1 MNCYNIIRKIFWLNC
16 LRHIS
21 SSVLCF
27 LCLTWA
33 LAKNISGA
41 EWKSRT
47 LSRTHRIIEFR
58 AFWKIPWRQW
68 RTSSPFTMK
77 EPKVRRGEVGEPCHC
92 HLRVLVL
99 LGAPAP
105 AASWLPLVCVLVTDS
120 TTNWTVV
127 KISHLGGTLGLGHIT
142 GLLSRSFPVTI
153 LSGGGVGW
161 GKSHPWD
168 LWASG
173 SLQREPQCGQ
183 MAIWDLCQEP
193 GISRPSCRYWMWPWV
208 SCLLPFTHAL
218 SFTWNVL
225 STLGLCSQ
233 LVKSPRASAHT
244 ASGKPSFMPLL
255 SPLPHHFLS
264 LTPTVLPYT
273 HLYT

>member
-120 TTNWTVV
+120 TTNWTGQNLTLGWDFGAGSYHGAALQVLPCHNPQWWWSGMGE
-127 KISHLGGTLGLGHIT
+127 ISPMGPVGKWFSSEGTTVWTDGHLG
-142 GLLSRSFPVTI
+142 
-153 LSGGGVGW
+153 
-161 GKSHPWD
+161 
-168 LWASG
+168 
-173 SLQREPQCGQ
+173 
-183 MAIWDLCQEP
+183 
-193 GISRPSCRYWMWPWV
+193 
-208 SCLLPFTHAL
+208 
-218 SFTWNVL
+218 
-225 STLGLCSQ
+225 
-233 LVKSPRASAHT
+233 
-244 ASGKPSFMPLL
+244 
-255 SPLPHHFLS
+255 PLPGTWYL
-264 LTPTVLPYT
+264 
-273 HLYT
+273 